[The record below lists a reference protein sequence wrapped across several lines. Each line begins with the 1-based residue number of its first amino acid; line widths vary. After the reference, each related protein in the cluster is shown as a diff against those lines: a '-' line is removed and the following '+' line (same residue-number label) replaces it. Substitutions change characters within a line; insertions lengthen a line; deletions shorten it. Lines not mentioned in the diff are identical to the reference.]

1 MDPIIRALVVY
12 VALLV
17 IFRIAGKRSL
27 SQVTTFD
34 LILTLI
40 ISEAIQEALVD
51 DDHSLTQAM
60 ILVVSLVSFDILLS
74 LMKQRW
80 KLIQRLTDETPV
92 VIMQD
97 GRVLDEPLRKE
108 RVDTPDILH
117 AARQSLGISRL
128 DQLDYAI
135 VESGGGITVIP
146 KRSRPRRRGSS

>member
-12 VALLV
+12 ISLLV

-80 KLIQRLTDETPV
+80 KLIEKLADEPPV
-92 VIMQD
+92 LIMQD
-97 GRVLDEPLRKE
+97 GRVLEEPLRKE
-108 RVDTPDILH
+108 RVDAPDILH

-128 DQLDYAI
+128 DQLDYAV
-135 VESGGGITVIP
+135 VEAGGGITVVP
-146 KRSRPRRRGSS
+146 KRTGRKRRRPS

>member
-12 VALLV
+12 ISLLV

-80 KLIQRLTDETPV
+80 KLIEKLTDEPPV
-92 VIMQD
+92 LIMQD
-97 GRVLDEPLRKE
+97 GRVLEEPLRKE
-108 RVDTPDILH
+108 RVDAPDILH

-128 DQLDYAI
+128 DQLDYAV
-135 VESGGGITVIP
+135 VEAGGGITVVP
-146 KRSRPRRRGSS
+146 KRTARKRRRPS

>member
-12 VALLV
+12 ISLLV

-80 KLIQRLTDETPV
+80 KLVEKLADEPPV
-92 VIMQD
+92 LIMQD
-97 GRVLDEPLRKE
+97 GRILEEPLQKE
-108 RVDTPDILH
+108 RVDAPDILH

-128 DQLDYAI
+128 DQLDYAV
-135 VESGGGITVIP
+135 VEAGGGITVVP
-146 KRSRPRRRGSS
+146 KRTGRKRRRPS

>member
-1 MDPIIRALVVY
+1 MDPIIRALVVCIS
-12 VALLV
+12 LLV

-80 KLIQRLTDETPV
+80 KLIEKLTDEPPV
-92 VIMQD
+92 LIMQD
-97 GRVLDEPLRKE
+97 GRVLEEPLRKE
-108 RVDTPDILH
+108 RVDAPDILH

-128 DQLDYAI
+128 DQLDYAV
-135 VESGGGITVIP
+135 VEAGGGITVVP
-146 KRSRPRRRGSS
+146 KRTARKRRRPS

>member
-12 VALLV
+12 ISLLV

-80 KLIQRLTDETPV
+80 KLIEKLADEPPV
-92 VIMQD
+92 LIMQD
-97 GRVLDEPLRKE
+97 GRVLEEPLRKE
-108 RVDTPDILH
+108 RVDAPDILH

-128 DQLDYAI
+128 DQLDYAV
-135 VESGGGITVIP
+135 VEAGGGITVVP
-146 KRSRPRRRGSS
+146 KRTRRKRRRAS